1 MKVIKLKARGILYF
15 ENTEP
20 KEIYVLKSGRIYLKK
35 EKGFFFYNNKINTLK
50 VLNTGDMF
58 GFEEI
63 FIGIKREARAIADVD
78 SEILSFEVNE
88 FSDFIKNNIEIS
100 KKMIISLSREIREL
114 DERVHLESKEKSEL
128 RSKTPFF
135 DMYVYFISKGD
146 FLKASQVLKRM
157 IVNGIEIEFAKGE
170 TKRIEKFLDYSVT
183 IEKIDLVK
191 KYYEKSSELLIA
203 FLKGLRPNVIYDDV
217 LEKLLLET
225 IDINVAIKK
234 EDEIIDELEE
244 FIEKFQTSS
253 RHKEMMF
260 LLLKIYEERKN
271 YTKAFQ
277 VGNLLMDA
285 DLDEEEKIRFREMIT
300 VLKEKLTIERKGE
313 GNV

>member
-1 MKVIKLKARGILYF
+1 MKMIKLKAGGILYF

-20 KEIYVLKSGRIYLKK
+20 REIYVLKSGRIFLKK

-50 VLNTGDMF
+50 VLNVGDMF

-63 FIGIKREARAIADVD
+63 FIGIKRESRVIADID
-78 SEILSFEVNE
+78 SEILAFEDNE

-100 KKMIISLSREIREL
+100 KKMIISLSKEIREL
-114 DERVHLESKEKSEL
+114 DERIHLESKEKDEL

-135 DMYVYFISKGD
+135 DIYIYFISRGE

-157 IVNGIEIEFAKGE
+157 MINGIEIDFVKSES
-170 TKRIEKFLDYSVT
+170 KRIENFLDYSVT
-183 IEKIDLVK
+183 LEKIDLVK
-191 KYYEKSSELLIA
+191 KYYEKSHELLIA
-203 FLKGLRPNVIYDDV
+203 FLKGLRHNVIYDDV
-217 LEKLLLET
+217 LEKLLIET
-225 IDINVAIKK
+225 IDIHVAVKR
-234 EDEIIDELEE
+234 ESEIISELEE
-244 FIEKFQTSS
+244 FIEKFQTSN

-260 LLLKIYEERKN
+260 LLLRIYEEKKN

-285 DLDEEEKIRFREMIT
+285 DLNEEEKIRFKDMIT
-300 VLKEKLTIERKGE
+300 VLKEKLTLERKGE